1 MSIVKHYYALLKH
14 KRLDGKGE
22 NFMLEHAI
30 STIVPIGIHT
40 LELMGIIIIFVG
52 AIKAFY
58 KYALSLISKTSYPI
72 KVEFAKAL
80 TLALEFKMGAEILKT
95 VIINSFD
102 EMYILAAIILLR
114 ALLAFVIHSRNRK
127 QNQLIK
133 K

>member
-114 ALLAFVIHSRNRK
+114 ALLAFVIHSEMK
-127 QNQLIK
+127 AESAH
-133 K
+133 

>member
-1 MSIVKHYYALLKH
+1 
-14 KRLDGKGE
+14 
-22 NFMLEHAI
+22 MLEHAI

-80 TLALEFKMGAEILKT
+80 TLEFKMGAEILKT

-114 ALLAFVIHSRNRK
+114 ALLAFVIHSEMK
-127 QNQLIK
+127 AESAH
-133 K
+133 